1 MAKVALLFPGQGAQ
15 TVGMASGLLA
25 RSDSA
30 RGLFARASEI
40 LGYDLA
46 ALCLGGPDTE
56 LNLTSNSQPA
66 LFVHSAAALADFYE
80 QRPEVAG
87 QVVAV
92 AGLSLGEYSA
102 LYAAGAL
109 SFESGVSL
117 VAARG
122 RAMQSAASSVSSQM
136 ASVIGLDRE
145 QVQSFCDQARQP
157 GEILQLANLLCPG
170 NIAISGHTESIRVCE
185 ALVSEAGYKF
195 IRLAVAG
202 AFHTDIMRPA
212 LEELQRALEH
222 ASLSDARVP
231 LVANVDAEL
240 HDRASDFAGLLPRQI
255 VSPVLWEA
263 SLRKLLGMGVE
274 QFYEIGTGR
283 VLTGTLKRTDRKA
296 PCEAFGD

>member
-15 TVGMASGLLA
+15 TVGMAAGLLA
-25 RSDSA
+25 RSESA
-30 RGLFARASEI
+30 RGLFSTASEI
-40 LGYDLA
+40 LGFDLA
-46 ALCLGGPDTE
+46 ALCLNGPDTE

-80 QRPEVAG
+80 QRPEVSD
-87 QVVAV
+87 QVAAV

-102 LYAAGAL
+102 LFAAGAL
-109 SFESGVSL
+109 SFERGVAL

-122 RAMQSAASSVSSQM
+122 RAMQSAASAVSSQM
-136 ASVIGLDRE
+136 ASVIGVDRE

-185 ALVSEAGYKF
+185 NLVNEAGYKF

-212 LEELQRALEH
+212 VEELQRALEH
-222 ASLSDARVP
+222 AQLSDARVP
-231 LVANVDAEL
+231 LVANVDAQL
-240 HDRASDFAGLLPRQI
+240 HDRASEFAGLLPRQI

-263 SLRKLLGMGVE
+263 SLRKLLDMGVE

>member
-1 MAKVALLFPGQGAQ
+1 VAKVALLFPGQGAQ
-15 TVGMASGLLA
+15 AVGMATGLLA
-25 RSDSA
+25 RSEHA
-30 RGLFARASEI
+30 RSLFSKASEI

-46 ALCLGGPDTE
+46 SLCTAGPETQ

-66 LFVHSAAALADFYE
+66 LFVHSAAALADFYQ
-80 QRPEVAG
+80 QRPEVAQ

-109 SFESGVSL
+109 TFENGVAL

-122 RAMQSAASSVSSQM
+122 QAMQRAASAVSSSM
-136 ASVIGLDRE
+136 ASVIGVEAD
-145 QVQSFCDQARQP
+145 QVRAFCDQAREP

-170 NIAISGHTESIRVCE
+170 NIAISGHSKSIDACDK
-185 ALVSEAGYKF
+185 LVSEAGFKF

-202 AFHTDIMRPA
+202 AFHTDIMKPA
-212 LEELQRALEH
+212 VAELESALTR
-222 ASLSDARVP
+222 SGVSDAKVP
-231 LVANVDAEL
+231 LIANVDAKA
-240 HDRASDFAGLLPRQI
+240 HQRAAEFVELLPRQI
-255 VSPVLWEA
+255 VSPVLWES
-263 SLRKLLGMGVE
+263 SLRALLEMGVE

>member
-15 TVGMASGLLA
+15 TVGMAEGLLA
-25 RSDSA
+25 RSESA
-30 RGLFARASEI
+30 RGLFSTASEI
-40 LGYDLA
+40 LGFDLA
-46 ALCLGGPDTE
+46 ALCLNGPDTE

-80 QRPEVAG
+80 QRPEVSD

-102 LYAAGAL
+102 LFAAGAL
-109 SFESGVSL
+109 SFERGVAL

-122 RAMQSAASSVSSQM
+122 RAMQSAASAVSSQM
-136 ASVIGLDRE
+136 ASVIGVDRE

-185 ALVSEAGYKF
+185 NLVSEAGYKF

-212 LEELQRALEH
+212 VEELQKALEH
-222 ASLSDARVP
+222 AQLGDARVP
-231 LVANVDAEL
+231 LMSNVDAQL
-240 HDRASDFAGLLPRQI
+240 HDRASEFAGLLPRQI

-263 SLRKLLGMGVE
+263 SLRKLLDMGVE

>member
-15 TVGMASGLLA
+15 AVGMAAGLLA
-25 RSDSA
+25 RSERA
-30 RGLFARASEI
+30 RDLFTTASEI

-46 ALCLGGPDTE
+46 QLCIGGPDTE

-80 QRPEVAG
+80 QRPEVSA

-109 SFESGVSL
+109 GFENGVSL
-117 VAARG
+117 VAERG
-122 RAMQSAASSVSSQM
+122 RAMQSAASTVSSQM
-136 ASVIGLDRE
+136 ASVIGLDRD
-145 QVQSFCDQARQP
+145 QVQSYCDQARRP

-170 NIAISGHTESIRVCE
+170 NIAISGHTESMRACE
-185 ALVSEAGYKF
+185 TLVSEAGYKF

-202 AFHTDIMRPA
+202 AFHTDIMQSA
-212 LEELQRALEH
+212 VEVLQRALEQ
-222 ASLSDARVP
+222 AELIDSRVP
-231 LVANVDAEL
+231 LVANVDAQV
-240 HDRASDFAGLLPRQI
+240 HDRASAFAGLLPRQI

-263 SLRKLLGMGVE
+263 SLRKLLDMGVD

>member
-1 MAKVALLFPGQGAQ
+1 VAKVALLFPGQGAQ
-15 TVGMASGLLA
+15 SVGMASGLLS
-25 RSDSA
+25 RSDQA
-30 RGLFARASEI
+30 RTLFARASEI

-46 ALCLGGPDTE
+46 LLCTTGPDTQ

-66 LFVHSAAALADFYE
+66 LFVHSAAALADFYV
-80 QRPEVAG
+80 QRPEIAD

-109 SFESGVSL
+109 SFEKGVEL
-117 VAARG
+117 VSARG
-122 RAMQSAASSVSSQM
+122 RAMQTAASAVSSSM
-136 ASVIGLDRE
+136 ASVIGVEPD
-145 QVQSFCDQARQP
+145 QVKTFCDQARVP

-170 NIAISGHTESIRVCE
+170 NIAISGHSQSIDQCE
-185 ALVSEAGYKF
+185 KLVSEAGFKF

-202 AFHTDIMRPA
+202 AFHTDIMKPA
-212 LEELQRALEH
+212 VAELESAL
-222 ASLSDARVP
+222 SRSGIVDSRVP
-231 LVANVDAEL
+231 LIANVDAKS
-240 HDRASDFAGLLPRQI
+240 HQRAGDFVELLPRQI
-255 VSPVLWEA
+255 VSPVLWES
-263 SLRKLLGMGVE
+263 SLRTLLEMGVE

>member
-1 MAKVALLFPGQGAQ
+1 VAKVALLFPGQGAQ
-15 TVGMASGLLA
+15 SVGMATALLA
-25 RSDSA
+25 RSQKA
-30 RGLFARASEI
+30 RTLFWQASEI
-40 LGYDLA
+40 LGFDLES
-46 ALCLGGPDTE
+46 LCTQGPDST

-80 QRPEVAG
+80 SRPELAQ

-102 LYAAGAL
+102 LHAAGSL
-109 SFESGVSL
+109 SFERGVEL

-122 RAMQSAASSVSSQM
+122 RAMQTAASTVASSM
-136 ASVIGLDRE
+136 ASVIGVD
-145 QVQSFCDQARQP
+145 QVQVQDFCDQARQP

-170 NIAISGHTESIRVCE
+170 NIAISGHNRSIDACGE
-185 ALVSEAGYKF
+185 LVTQAGFKF

-202 AFHTDIMRPA
+202 AFHTDIMQPA
-212 LEELQRALEH
+212 VAQLQSALSQ
-222 ASLSDARVP
+222 AQLVDAKVP
-231 LVANVDAEL
+231 LVANVDAQAHQRSSEF
-240 HDRASDFAGLLPRQI
+240 SVLLPKQI

-263 SLRKLLGMGVE
+263 SLRTLLGMGVD

-296 PCEAFGD
+296 PCEAYGD

>member
-15 TVGMASGLLA
+15 TVGMAEGLLA
-25 RSDSA
+25 RSESA
-30 RGLFARASEI
+30 RGLFSTASEI
-40 LGYDLA
+40 LGFDLA
-46 ALCLGGPDTE
+46 ALCLNGPDTE

-66 LFVHSAAALADFYE
+66 LFVHSAAALEDFYE
-80 QRPEVAG
+80 QRPEVSD

-102 LYAAGAL
+102 LFAAGAL
-109 SFESGVSL
+109 SFERGVAL

-122 RAMQSAASSVSSQM
+122 RAMQSAASAVSSQM
-136 ASVIGLDRE
+136 ASVIGVDRE
-145 QVQSFCDQARQP
+145 HVQSFCDQARQP

-185 ALVSEAGYKF
+185 NLVSESGYKF

-202 AFHTDIMRPA
+202 AFHTDIMGPA
-212 LEELQRALEH
+212 VEELQRALEH
-222 ASLSDARVP
+222 AQLIDARVP
-231 LVANVDAEL
+231 LVANVDAQL
-240 HDRASDFAGLLPRQI
+240 HDRASDFADLLPRQI

-263 SLRKLLGMGVE
+263 SLRKLLDMGVE

>member
-1 MAKVALLFPGQGAQ
+1 MSRVALLFPGQGAQ
-15 TVGMASGLLA
+15 SVGMATGLLA
-25 RSDSA
+25 RSPQAQS
-30 RGLFARASEI
+30 LFATASEI
-40 LGYDLA
+40 LGFDLA
-46 ALCLGGPDTE
+46 QLCAQGPDTE

-66 LFVHSAAALADFYE
+66 LFVHSAAALADFY
-80 QRPEVAG
+80 QQHPEIAD

-102 LYAAGAL
+102 LYAAGSL
-109 SFESGVSL
+109 SFESGVQL

-122 RAMQSAASSVSSQM
+122 RAMQTAASAVSSSM
-136 ASVIGLDRE
+136 ASVIGVEKD
-145 QVQSFCDQARQP
+145 QVSAFCDQARQP

-170 NIAISGHTESIRVCE
+170 NIAISGHTASIDACE
-185 ALVSEAGYKF
+185 KLVTEAGFRF

-202 AFHTDIMRPA
+202 AFHTDIMQPA
-212 LEELQRALEH
+212 VSELQRALVQ
-222 ASLSDARVP
+222 AQLADAKVP
-231 LVANVDAEL
+231 LVANVDAQA
-240 HDRASDFAGLLPRQI
+240 HRHASEFTELLPRQI

-263 SLRKLLGMGVE
+263 SLRTLLSMGVE

>member
-15 TVGMASGLLA
+15 AVGMAAGLLA
-25 RSDSA
+25 RSEQA
-30 RGLFARASEI
+30 RDLFTTASEI

-46 ALCLGGPDTE
+46 QLCIGGPETE

-80 QRPEVAG
+80 QRPEVSA

-109 SFESGVSL
+109 GFENGVSL

-122 RAMQSAASSVSSQM
+122 RAMQSAASTVSSQM
-136 ASVIGLDRE
+136 ASVIGLDRD
-145 QVQSFCDQARQP
+145 QVQSYCDQARRP

-170 NIAISGHTESIRVCE
+170 NIAISGHTDSMRACE
-185 ALVSEAGYKF
+185 TLVSEAGYKF

-202 AFHTDIMRPA
+202 AFHTDIMQSA
-212 LEELQRALEH
+212 VEVLQRALEQ
-222 ASLSDARVP
+222 AELIDSRVP
-231 LVANVDAEL
+231 LVANVDAQV
-240 HDRASDFAGLLPRQI
+240 HDRASEFAGLLPRQI

-263 SLRKLLGMGVE
+263 SLRKLLDMGVD

>member
-1 MAKVALLFPGQGAQ
+1 VSRVALLFPGQGAQ
-15 TVGMASGLLA
+15 SVGMAAGLLA
-25 RSDSA
+25 RSQQAQS
-30 RGLFARASEI
+30 LFATASDI
-40 LGYDLA
+40 LGFDLA
-46 ALCLGGPDTE
+46 QLCAQGPDTE

-66 LFVHSAAALADFYE
+66 LFVHSAAALADFY
-80 QRPEVAG
+80 QQHPEIVD

-102 LYAAGAL
+102 LYAAGSL
-109 SFESGVSL
+109 SFESGVQL

-122 RAMQSAASSVSSQM
+122 RAMQTAASAVSSSM
-136 ASVIGLDRE
+136 ASVIGVEKD
-145 QVQSFCDQARQP
+145 QVSAFCDQARQP

-170 NIAISGHTESIRVCE
+170 NIAISGHNASIDACE
-185 ALVSEAGYKF
+185 KLVTEAGFRF

-202 AFHTDIMRPA
+202 AFHTDIMQPA
-212 LEELQRALEH
+212 VSELQRALVQ
-222 ASLSDARVP
+222 AQLADAKVP
-231 LVANVDAEL
+231 LVANVDAQA
-240 HDRASDFAGLLPRQI
+240 HRHASEFTELLPRQI

-263 SLRKLLGMGVE
+263 SLRTLLSMGVE